1 MARDVMI
8 LMWTNPLQG
17 PLEGVG
23 PENVSISLPM
33 TLVMD
38 LPQSRGGGDT
48 KCIRIVQNNLE
59 IKSDM

>member
-33 TLVMD
+33 ALVMD
-38 LPQSRGGGDT
+38 LPQSGGGGGSG
-48 KCIRIVQNNLE
+48 KKFIS
-59 IKSDM
+59 K